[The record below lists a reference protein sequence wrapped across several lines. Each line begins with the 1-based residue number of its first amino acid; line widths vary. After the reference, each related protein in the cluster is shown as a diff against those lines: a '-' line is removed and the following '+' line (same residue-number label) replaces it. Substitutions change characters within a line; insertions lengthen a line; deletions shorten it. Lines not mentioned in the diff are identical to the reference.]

1 MTQQP
6 EYSHARHMARVQA
19 AARQAGIKGAAFAV
33 LAYLCASADFKRP
46 EVLRSKDNIVER
58 TGYGIAAVK
67 AALATLRAGGFLVP
81 VAYATGGKH
90 RATVY
95 RIEPGKGYEN
105 DTPTAAKGVW
115 KSSPKGYGNHPQR
128 GMENSPP
135 SVVSPV
141 SLSGSKGAPFR
152 GGRNVGPLDG
162 GASPAPRPGSPEAE
176 ELARFSREVARH
188 GYTEARRLQ
197 KARQGEAGQLP

>member
-115 KSSPKGYGNHPQR
+115 KSSPKGYGKQPPFCGLSCISFRVERCPVPGRAECRAARRR
-128 GMENSPP
+128 GKP
-135 SVVSPV
+135 
-141 SLSGSKGAPFR
+141 R
-152 GGRNVGPLDG
+152 
-162 GASPAPRPGSPEAE
+162 PAPRKPRGRGTCA
-176 ELARFSREVARH
+176 L
-188 GYTEARRLQ
+188 
-197 KARQGEAGQLP
+197 LP